1 MEKRELSH
9 ANGKNLH
16 WYTHFEEIPHVQG
29 QRRSHSKTIGGAESH
44 LESNP
49 IPTRDIQRTQTHL
62 VCTRTQRPTVTE
74 TELCLSIS

>member
-49 IPTRDIQRTQTHL
+49 IPTRDTWRTQTKP
-62 VCTRTQRPTVTE
+62 CAQQETPQR
-74 TELCLSIS
+74 LSQT